1 MKCYN
6 AYWQHILYVQVG
18 DSTINATDVQDKL
31 VVALLMVALIY
42 TRFNKHKEHV
52 NSSNPKGN

>member
-6 AYWQHILYVQVG
+6 AYWQHSLCVQVG

-31 VVALLMVALIY
+31 VVVPPTVALIY
-42 TRFNKHKEHV
+42 TRFNKHKEHA